1 MVIFHL
7 SLAPGFSRVV
17 QAREYF
23 EPLQRFREHQ
33 KPLKRWHIFDDPDTR
48 LKPERCSCRS
58 AAVSAAPGVVR
69 CGLAI
74 QSQFL
79 VPDSVP
85 RWCGGRGAPHG
96 RSDAVSRRDGGATT
110 AWLRLKHGANEIFEC
125 LCGVRIG
132 AWGIGILFRHFPLVS
147 SKHEHTG
154 RDRSRGRV
162 TAARTI
168 AGVVAVR
175 LRTRG
180 GDEPAFRPDAFGR
193 RVASARAD
201 GVGRNSRSRV
211 AVDRAMSPVSD
222 RVWNP
227 LDS

>member
-1 MVIFHL
+1 MKFRDPPPKKRGALWDRPPADSQRQHL
-7 SLAPGFSRVV
+7 AGTTQLAERRRPGGSRRGTLW
-17 QAREYF
+17 AGNSI
-23 EPLQRFREHQ
+23 P
-33 KPLKRWHIFDDPDTR
+33 I
-48 LKPERCSCRS
+48 
-58 AAVSAAPGVVR
+58 
-69 CGLAI
+69 
-74 QSQFL
+74 L

-85 RWCGGRGAPHG
+85 RWCGGSGAPHG

-110 AWLRLKHGANEIFEC
+110 AWLRLKHGADEIFEC

-154 RDRSRGRV
+154 RDRSRSRV

-168 AGVVAVR
+168 TGVVAVR

-201 GVGRNSRSRV
+201 GVGRNARSRV
-211 AVDRAMSPVSD
+211 AVDRAVSPVSN